1 MSTAASPAPALEMA
15 VSLQFAR
22 AGSASEWRWGVQA
35 AMDCKRALA
44 VDHLLAKDCSEN
56 LSQAILLKIDSSSL
70 AETSPQR

>member
-1 MSTAASPAPALEMA
+1 
-15 VSLQFAR
+15 
-22 AGSASEWRWGVQA
+22 
-35 AMDCKRALA
+35 MDCKRALA